1 MVDHQHACHRTPS
14 QAVGDHA
21 PGFFVG
27 DARILANVDDGLSVS
42 LFLFALPIYL
52 LMVFS
57 LFADRTGSSPRMR
70 GAHDHAPLWDAAPGI
85 IPGHAGNM
93 RTEEFS
99 KCDSKS
105 AEDSISKP
113 FHSSTISLH
122 LLSFLFTSLVLF
134 PSETVATE
142 DTFRLLSI
150 AYKLFQIVEP
160 AITLA

>member
-14 QAVGDHA
+14 QTVGNHA

-42 LFLFALPIYL
+42 LFSLRLTDILADGVLALCRP
-52 LMVFS
+52 
-57 LFADRTGSSPRMR
+57 
-70 GAHDHAPLWDAAPGI
+70 HGI
-85 IPGHAGNM
+85 IPAYAGST

-113 FHSSTISLH
+113 FHSSTISLY

-134 PSETVATE
+134 PSETVATD
-142 DTFRLLSI
+142 DTFRLFSI
-150 AYKLFQIVEP
+150 ACKLFQIVEP
-160 AITLA
+160 AIALA